1 MFFKYKNNRKI
12 MKNYKLINIITGWF
26 VFAVAAFTYLSTIE
40 PTASFWDCGEFITT
54 GFKMEVGHPPGAP
67 FFMILARFFN
77 LFAFGNVAHIA
88 VTVNVLSALASAF
101 TILFLFWSITHIG
114 RRIIAKTET
123 PSKGQLIA
131 IIGSGIVGALVYTFS
146 DSFWFSAVEGEVYAS
161 SSFFTAIVFW
171 AVLKWENEA
180 DQKYANRWLILIAY
194 LMGLSIGVH
203 LLNLL
208 AIPAIV
214 FIYYFKKY
222 ETSKKGIFYA
232 SLISLGILVLIMY
245 GIIQGLFV
253 IGSKFELLFTNSF
266 GLPFYTGLFFYF
278 ILLFA
283 GIIYGIYHTYKKKK
297 VLWNTIFTMFAV
309 ILIGYS
315 TFVLILIRSKADTP
329 MNQNKP
335 DDPFALLSYLNREQ
349 YGDHPLF
356 YGQYFNAPL
365 DNDNP
370 YPKVKPVY
378 YEKKDENGNDK
389 YVIVDYQ
396 RKRNYVPE
404 YKTFFPR
411 MYSDS
416 ESPDHIQGYIDW
428 TGTSEDD
435 FYFAK
440 TDPKTEQIIRN
451 RYGETQYDHYKPKR
465 PPTFGENLK
474 FFFSYQLNF
483 MYFRYFMWNFTGRQN
498 DIQGHGNVKDGNWIS
513 GIKFIDEWRLGNQDK
528 IPQTMKDNKA
538 HNTYFFL
545 PFLLGILGMIFLYR
559 RGKLGKEY
567 FWVIMLFF
575 FFTGIAIVLY
585 LNQPPFQPRERDYA
599 YAGSFY
605 VFSMYV
611 GFGVAFLYQFL
622 KKYTKEITGATL
634 AVVLALPAPIIMA
647 QQNWDDHDRSY
658 RFTTRDYAEN
668 YLNSC
673 DKDAVIFTNGDNDT
687 FPLWYVQ
694 EVEGFRTDVRVINLS
709 YFNTD
714 WYINQMRKR
723 AYDSPPI
730 DFTLKPEQYEQ
741 GKRDA
746 VYKIENPGIYLQE
759 RYSANKDVFEQEYKK
774 KFTEYYNY
782 LNQSNFKKKFTKEFD
797 ALSKGYKTIDPIQFY
812 SFIKKLD
819 NEKLLKDKGL
829 NLDLNKIK
837 ALNNNFVTFV
847 EKISEAGVPL
857 QTIINHIGHDENMYK
872 APLQNGEKVNYLPT
886 TKFVLPVDKKTVL
899 ENGIVAEKDSGKIL
913 NAVKWDIRKQ
923 HIGKNEMMVLD
934 MLAANKWKRP
944 IYFAT
949 TVGNSLYLRLENYFQ
964 LEGLAYKVV
973 PLKSQNNS
981 FGSEGSVNSDIL
993 YDNIMNKFKW
1003 GGLDTNPDKIYLD
1016 ENNRRFI
1023 MNFKSSFKALAEQ
1036 LIKEGKN
1043 EKAEKVLDKCTSIFT
1058 NKLSIYGYYD
1068 VLLADLYFKINKPEK
1083 GTAML
1088 KTAADNYQEELV
1100 YYCSL
1105 DDKYLE
1111 GMQEDVGRLG
1121 AIYQEVLTKLYDN
1134 KQNETANT
1142 YALQAYSISEER
1154 FSFNSTLAS
1163 IQSRE
1168 AQERWYSALPDYQ
1181 MGLLQFNMFLGR
1193 HISN

>member
-1 MFFKYKNNRKI
+1 MSKNKPK
-12 MKNYKLINIITGWF
+12 MKKYKLINNITGWF
-26 VFAVAAFTYLSTIE
+26 VFAVAAYTYLSTIE

-67 FFMILARFFN
+67 FFMLLARFFN
-77 LFAFGNVAHIA
+77 LFAFGNVSHIA
-88 VTVNVLSALASAF
+88 VTVNILSALASAF

-114 RRIIAKTET
+114 RRVIAKSET
-123 PSKGQLIA
+123 PSNGQLIA
-131 IIGSGIVGALVYTFS
+131 IIGSGVVGALVYTFS
-146 DSFWFSAVEGEVYAS
+146 DSFWFSAVEGEVYATS
-161 SSFFTAIVFW
+161 AFFTAIVFW
-171 AVLKWENEA
+171 AILKWENEA

-232 SLISLGILVLIMY
+232 SLISLGLLILIMY

-266 GLPFYTGLFFYF
+266 GLPFYTGLVFYF
-278 ILLFA
+278 TLLFA
-283 GIIYGIYHTYKKKK
+283 GIIYGIYHTLKKKK
-297 VLWNTIFTMFAV
+297 VLWNTIFTMLAV

-315 TFVLILIRSKADTP
+315 TFVIILIRSKADTP

-335 DDPFALLSYLNREQ
+335 DNVFSLLSYLNREQ
-349 YGDHPLF
+349 YGDRPLL

-365 DNDNP
+365 ESNNP
-370 YPKVKPVY
+370 YSKVKPIY
-378 YEKKDENGNDK
+378 YEKKDENGKDK
-389 YVIVDYQ
+389 YVIVDSKL
-396 RKRNYVPE
+396 KRNFNSE
-404 YKTFFPR
+404 YETLFPR

-416 ESPDHIQGYIDW
+416 ESPDHIHGYMNW
-428 TGTSEDD
+428 TNTTEDE

-440 TDPKTEQIIRN
+440 TDPNTDQVIRN
-451 RYGETQYDHYKPKR
+451 RYGEIQYDHYKPKK
-465 PPTFGENLK
+465 PPTFGENLT

-483 MYFRYFMWNFTGRQN
+483 MYWRYFMWNFAGRQN

-513 GIKFIDEWRLGNQDK
+513 GINFIDEWRLGDQSK
-528 IPQTMKDNKA
+528 LTTAMKNNKA
-538 HNTYFFL
+538 RNTYFFL

-559 RGKLGKEY
+559 QGKLGKKY

-611 GFGVAFLYQFL
+611 GFGVAFIYKFL
-622 KKYTKEITGATL
+622 KKYTKEITAASIGIIL
-634 AVVLALPAPIIMA
+634 SLPAPIRMV

-658 RFTTRDYAEN
+658 RYTTRDYAEN
-668 YLNSC
+668 YLSSC

-687 FPLWYVQ
+687 FPLWYAQ

-723 AYDSPPI
+723 AYKSPPI
-730 DFTLKPEQYEQ
+730 KFTISAEKCEQ
-741 GKRDA
+741 GKRD
-746 VYKIENPGIYLQE
+746 VIYKIENPNIYLQE
-759 RYSANKDVFEQEYKK
+759 RYNANKDIFENEYKEK
-774 KFTEYYNY
+774 YTAYFNY
-782 LNQSNFKKKFTKEFD
+782 LANSNFRLKFPKEFD

-812 SFIKKLD
+812 SFIKKLN
-819 NEKLLKDKGL
+819 NEELIKDKGL
-829 NLDLNKIK
+829 NLDISKLTELN
-837 ALNNNFVTFV
+837 AGFVKLI
-847 EKISEAGVPL
+847 EKISSAGVPL
-857 QTIINHIGHDENMYK
+857 QTIINHIAHDEKMYK
-872 APLQNGEKVNYLPT
+872 APMQNGEMVNYLPT
-886 TKFVLPVDKKTVL
+886 TKFVLPVDKNTVL
-899 ENGIVAEKDSGKIL
+899 KNGIVAESDSSKIVD
-913 NAVKWDIRKQ
+913 AVKWDIRKQ

-934 MLAANKWKRP
+934 MLATNKWQRP

-949 TVGNSLYLRLENYFQ
+949 TVGNSLYMNLEDYFQ

-973 PLKSQNNS
+973 PIKSHNNS
-981 FGSEGSVNSDIL
+981 FGSEGFVNSDIL
-993 YDNIMNKFKW
+993 YDKVMNQFKW
-1003 GGLDTNPDKIYLD
+1003 GGLDVNPDKIYLD

-1023 MNFKSSFKALAEQ
+1023 MNFKSTFKSLAEQ

-1043 EKAEKVLDKCTSIFT
+1043 EKAEKVLDKCTGIFP
-1058 NKLSIYGYYD
+1058 NNLSQFGYYD
-1068 VLLADLYFKINKPEK
+1068 VLMANLYFKINKPDK
-1083 GTAML
+1083 GTEML
-1088 KTAADNYQEELV
+1088 KTAATNYQEELN

-1111 GMQEDVGRLG
+1111 GMQDDVGRLG
-1121 AIYQEVLTKLYDN
+1121 ALYQEVLKALYAN
-1134 KQNETANT
+1134 KQVETANLFT
-1142 YALQAYSISEER
+1142 LQAYSIIQDR
-1154 FSFNSTLAS
+1154 FGFNSTLAS
-1163 IQSRE
+1163 MQSRE
-1168 AQERWYSALPDYQ
+1168 AQEQWYSNLPDYQ
-1181 MGLLQFNMFLGR
+1181 MGLLQFNMYLGQ
-1193 HISN
+1193 HINN

>member
-1 MFFKYKNNRKI
+1 MFFKSDKMLN
-12 MKNYKLINIITGWF
+12 MKNYKLINNITGWF

-67 FFMILARFFN
+67 FFMLLARFFN
-77 LFAFGNVAHIA
+77 IFSFGNIANIA

-114 RRIIAKTET
+114 RRVIAKDGIL
-123 PSKGQLIA
+123 SKGQLIA
-131 IIGSGIVGALVYTFS
+131 VIGSGIVGALVYTFS
-146 DSFWFSAVEGEVYAS
+146 DSFWFSAVEGEVYAT
-161 SSFFTAIVFW
+161 SSFFTAVVFW
-171 AVLKWENEA
+171 AILKWENEA
-180 DQKYANRWLILIAY
+180 DQKYANRWLIIIAY

-214 FIYYFKKY
+214 FIYYFKKH
-222 ETSKKGIFYA
+222 EISKKGIFYT
-232 SLISLGILVLIMY
+232 SLISLGLLILIMY
-245 GIIQGLFV
+245 GIIQGIFV
-253 IGSKFELLFTNSF
+253 IGSKFELLFTNGF
-266 GLPFYTGLFFYF
+266 GLPFYTGLIFYF
-278 ILLFA
+278 TLLFA

-315 TFVLILIRSKADTP
+315 TFVIILIRSKADTP

-335 DDPFALLSYLNREQ
+335 DNVFSLLSYLNREQ
-349 YGDHPLF
+349 YGDRPLL

-365 DNDNP
+365 DNDDP
-370 YPKVKPVY
+370 YPKVKPIY
-378 YEKKDENGNDK
+378 YEKKDKNDKDK
-389 YVIVDYQ
+389 YVIVDYKL
-396 RKRNYVPE
+396 KRNYVPE

-416 ESPDHIQGYIDW
+416 ESPNHIQGYMNW
-428 TGTSEDD
+428 TGTSEDE

-440 TDPKTEQIIRN
+440 TDPKTEQVIRN
-451 RYGETQYDHYKPKR
+451 RYGETQYDHYKPKK
-465 PPTFGENLK
+465 PPTFGENLR

-498 DIQGHGNVKDGNWIS
+498 DIQGDGNVKDGNWIS
-513 GIKFIDEWRLGNQDK
+513 GINFIDQWRLGNQDK
-528 IPQTMKDNKA
+528 IPQVMKDNKA
-538 HNTYFFL
+538 RNTYFFL

-559 RGKLGKEY
+559 QGKLGKNY
-567 FWVIMLFF
+567 FWVILLFF

-611 GFGVAFLYQFL
+611 GFGVAFLYNFL
-622 KKYTKEITGATL
+622 KKHTSEIIGAVIATI
-634 AVVLALPAPIIMA
+634 LALPAPIIMA

-673 DKDAVIFTNGDNDT
+673 DKDAIIFTNGDNDT

-723 AYDSPPI
+723 SYLSPPI
-730 DFTLKPEQYEQ
+730 KFTITPEQCEQ
-741 GKRDA
+741 GKRD
-746 VYKIENPGIYLQE
+746 VIYKIANPNIYLQE
-759 RYSANKDVFEQEYKK
+759 KYNANKDVFEKEYKEK
-774 KFTEYYNY
+774 YNTYFDYIKSSDFKSKFP
-782 LNQSNFKKKFTKEFD
+782 KEFN
-797 ALSKGYKTIDPIQFY
+797 ALSKGYKTINPIQFY

-819 NEKLLKDKGL
+819 NEQFLKDTRL
-829 NLDLNKIK
+829 NLDLQKIK
-837 ALNNNFVTFV
+837 ELNSEFTKLI
-847 EKISEAGVPL
+847 EQISSAGAPL
-857 QTIINHIGHDENMYK
+857 QTIINHIAQDENKYK
-872 APLQNGEKVNYLPT
+872 APMQNGEMVNYLPT
-886 TKFVLPVDKKTVL
+886 TKFVLPVNKKTVL
-899 ENGIVAEKDSGKIL
+899 KDGIVAPKDSSKIID
-913 NAVKWDIRKQ
+913 AVKWDIRKQ
-923 HIGKNEMMVLD
+923 HITKNEMMVLD
-934 MLAANKWKRP
+934 MLATNKWERP

-949 TVGNSLYLRLENYFQ
+949 TVGNSLYLNLEDYFQ

-973 PLKSQNNS
+973 PIKSKNSS
-981 FGSEGSVNSDIL
+981 FGSEGRVNSDIL
-993 YDNIMNKFKW
+993 YDNLMNKFKW
-1003 GGLDTNPDKIYLD
+1003 GGLDKNADKIYLD

-1023 MNFKSSFKALAEQ
+1023 MNFKSSFKSLAEQ

-1043 EKAEKVLDKCTSIFT
+1043 KKAEKVLDKCTGLFT
-1058 NKLSIYGYYD
+1058 NKLSEYGYYD
-1068 VLLADLYFKINKPEK
+1068 VLLADLYFKINKPDK
-1083 GTAML
+1083 GLAIL
-1088 KTAADNYQEELV
+1088 KTAAENYQEELN

-1111 GMQEDVGRLG
+1111 GMPDDVGRLG
-1121 AIYQEVLTKLYDN
+1121 ALYQEVLKDFYAN
-1134 KQNETANT
+1134 KSDEIANV
-1142 YALQAYSISEER
+1142 YALQAYSILQDR
-1154 FSFNSTLAS
+1154 FGFNSTLAGLPDRAS
-1163 IQSRE
+1163 
-1168 AQERWYSALPDYQ
+1168 QERWYSNLPDYK
-1181 MGLLQFNMFLGR
+1181 MGLLQFNMYLGQ
-1193 HISN
+1193 HINN